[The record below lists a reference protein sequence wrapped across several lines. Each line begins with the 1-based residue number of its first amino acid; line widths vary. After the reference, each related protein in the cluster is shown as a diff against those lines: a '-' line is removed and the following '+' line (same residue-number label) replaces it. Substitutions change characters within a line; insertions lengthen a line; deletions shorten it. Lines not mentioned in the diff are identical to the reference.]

1 MECTGQGSNA
11 IERNEGERIMSNVV
25 TDDYIRGKFEIPL
38 AVTAEDISEYLN
50 ISDFHSKLDP
60 ILNPL
65 QVLEKAETRDYFLNQ
80 IFSCLTTLERT
91 IVEKRF
97 GFDHG
102 DGKNFEEIGESLGF
116 CDEYIRQLLKR
127 SIVKLRKQRGQKLEP
142 FLYK

>member
-1 MECTGQGSNA
+1 MIKE
-11 IERNEGERIMSNVV
+11 
-25 TDDYIRGKFEIPL
+25 DYIRGIIEVPTVII
-38 AVTAEDISEYLN
+38 AEDISEYLN

-127 SIVKLRKQRGQKLEP
+127 SIVKLRKHRGRKLEP
-142 FLYK
+142 FLYSEKQS